1 MSNNISMDFGFDM
14 GDVDNMND
22 ANNTFFKLKLGKG
35 AEDAMALKQIVEAG
49 TGRTLSDSDHYISIK
64 VPESANLEELKEM
77 VDGFAGGDEG
87 LVEEV
92 AGKDGY
98 KWLMVSLKKVNEG
111 QEMGDINQLEEEL
124 AKFFDTVKSNAFL
137 EMFVKSSHHFSEAM
151 TVAEQNNERTAEEPT
166 GDELCSLAVFAKG
179 ISGHFKADID
189 HDFVLKVAEFAKNFC
204 PVTPQLFE
212 FAKKMNNIEMNLK
225 LNSIDEVTGECKKEL
240 QNEMWSQL
248 MEFREVFEDVKSFV
262 SCLDDLRVFFVLKD
276 SAYMS
281 LEVRAPG
288 LANYVKY
295 FAPDEE

>member
-1 MSNNISMDFGFDM
+1 MSNNICLDYGFDM
-14 GDVDNMND
+14 GDVDATND

-35 AEDAMALKQIVEAG
+35 TEDAMALKQVVEEG
-49 TGRTLSDSDHYISIK
+49 TGKTLSDEDHYISIK
-64 VPESANLEELKEM
+64 VPEGANLDELKEM
-77 VDGFAGGDEG
+77 VDGFSGGDEG

-111 QEMGDINQLEEEL
+111 QEMGDINELETEIS
-124 AKFFDTVKSNAFL
+124 KFFDTVKSNAFL
-137 EMFVKSSHHFSEAM
+137 EMFVKSSRHFSDAQK
-151 TVAEQNNERTAEEPT
+151 VAEQNNERSAEEPT
-166 GDELCSLAVFAKG
+166 GEELCSPAVFLKG
-179 ISGHFKADID
+179 VSGHFKADID
-189 HDFVLKVAEFAKNFC
+189 HDFVVKVAEFAKNFC

-212 FAKKMNNIEMNLK
+212 FVKKMNNVEMNLK
-225 LNSIDEVTGECKKEL
+225 LNSIDELTGPAKKDIQE
-240 QNEMWSQL
+240 QMWNVL

>member
-1 MSNNISMDFGFDM
+1 MSNNICLDYGFDM
-14 GDVDNMND
+14 GDVDATND

-35 AEDAMALKQIVEAG
+35 TEDAMALKQVVEEG
-49 TGRTLSDSDHYISIK
+49 TGKTLSDEDHYISIK
-64 VPESANLEELKEM
+64 VPEGANLEELKEM
-77 VDGFAGGDEG
+77 VDGFSGGDEG
-87 LVEEV
+87 LVEEI

-98 KWLMVSLKKVNEG
+98 KWLMVSLKKVNDG
-111 QEMGDINQLEEEL
+111 QEMGDIKQLEEEL
-124 AKFFDTVKSNAFL
+124 SKFFDTVKSNAFL
-137 EMFVKSSHHFSEAM
+137 EMFVKTSHHFSEAQK
-151 TVAEQNNERTAEEPT
+151 VAEQNNERTAEEPV

-189 HDFVLKVAEFAKNFC
+189 HDFILKVAEFAKNFC

-225 LNSIDEVTGECKKEL
+225 LNSIDEVTGDCR
-240 QNEMWSQL
+240 SQL
-248 MEFREVFEDVKSFV
+248 QSELWEQLYNGRDMFEDIKSFV

-276 SAYMS
+276 NAYMS

-288 LANYVKY
+288 LSNYVKY

>member
-1 MSNNISMDFGFDM
+1 MSHNISMDFGFDM

-22 ANNTFFKLKLGKG
+22 ANNTFFKLKMGKG
-35 AEDAMALKQIVEAG
+35 PEDAMALKQVVEDG
-49 TGRTLSDSDHYISIK
+49 TGKTLSDSDHYISIK
-64 VPESANLEELKEM
+64 VPEGADLEELKEM
-77 VDGFAGGDEG
+77 VNGFSGGDEE

-98 KWLMVSLKKVNEG
+98 KWLMVSLKKVNDG
-111 QEMGDINQLEEEL
+111 QEMGDINELEQEIS
-124 AKFFDTVKSNAFL
+124 KFFDTVTSNAFL
-137 EMFVKSSHHFSEAM
+137 EFFVKSSHHFSEAQKI
-151 TVAEQNNERTAEEPT
+151 AEQNNEKSAEEPT
-166 GDELCSLAVFAKG
+166 GDELCSLSVFAKG

-204 PVTPQLFE
+204 PVTPQLFQ

-225 LNSIDEVTGECKKEL
+225 LNSIDEITGQPKKDI
-240 QNEMWSQL
+240 QNEMWNQL
-248 MEFREVFEDVKSFV
+248 MEFREVFEDIKSFV

>member
-1 MSNNISMDFGFDM
+1 MSHNISMDFGFDM

-22 ANNTFFKLKLGKG
+22 ANNTYFKLKMGKG
-35 AEDAMALKQIVEAG
+35 PEDAMAVKQVVEDG
-49 TGRTLSDSDHYISIK
+49 TGKTLSDSDHYISIK
-64 VPESANLEELKEM
+64 VPEGADLEELKEM
-77 VDGFAGGDEG
+77 VNGFSGGDEE

-111 QEMGDINQLEEEL
+111 QEMGDINELEQEIS
-124 AKFFDTVKSNAFL
+124 KFFDTVTSNAFL
-137 EMFVKSSHHFSEAM
+137 EFFVKSSHHFSEAQKL
-151 TVAEQNNERTAEEPT
+151 AEQNNEKSTEEPNPNQ
-166 GDELCSLAVFAKG
+166 LCSLGVFAKG
-179 ISGHFKADID
+179 MSGHFKADID

-204 PVTPQLFE
+204 PVTPQLFQ

-225 LNSIDEVTGECKKEL
+225 LNSIDEIPVDDKNL
-240 QNEMWSQL
+240 PNSEMWSAL
-248 MEFREVFEDVKSFV
+248 MDFREAFEDIKSFV
-262 SCLDDLRVFFVLKD
+262 TCLDDLRVFFVLKD

>member
-35 AEDAMALKQIVEAG
+35 TEDAMALKQVVEEG
-49 TGRTLSDSDHYISIK
+49 TGKTLSDEDHYISIK
-64 VPESANLEELKEM
+64 VPEGANLEELKEM
-77 VDGFAGGDEG
+77 VDGFSGGDEG
-87 LVEEV
+87 LVEEI

-98 KWLMVSLKKVNEG
+98 KWLMVSLKKVNDG
-111 QEMGDINQLEEEL
+111 QEMGDIKQLEEEL
-124 AKFFDTVKSNAFL
+124 SKFFDTVKSNAFL
-137 EMFVKSSHHFSEAM
+137 EMFVKTSHHFSEAQK
-151 TVAEQNNERTAEEPT
+151 VAEQNNERTAEEPV

-189 HDFVLKVAEFAKNFC
+189 HDFILKVAEFAKNFC

-225 LNSIDEVTGECKKEL
+225 LNSIDEVTGDCR
-240 QNEMWSQL
+240 SQL
-248 MEFREVFEDVKSFV
+248 QSELWEQLYNGRDMFEDIKSFV

-276 SAYMS
+276 NAYMS

-288 LANYVKY
+288 LSNYVKY